1 MASSDP
7 APSSQRSTSRSRR
20 IKVGVAVGLAALVVV
35 SLVIALAIWLPTT
48 AEKPPVTRPTETSE
62 PIETSGPE
70 PDGTDSPQALVEV
83 ACGDLVSPAEVF
95 ATLGTDAV
103 AQSSSPVRSGA
114 DALLRQAG
122 MGSCAWDA
130 GDRELGLVVAVDP
143 ELFDV
148 AMQDAR
154 ESTIDG
160 RRVSEL
166 CSVSEDAVCRL
177 DVSLGDIYV
186 SLRLSGPD
194 ADEVQ
199 ARLRALVPSVVGAVT
214 AAPVATPEWTPPPT
228 ALTSSAVRAIPPSSL
243 GDALGL
249 VDAEVWGGEAGA
261 VTFRALTATDSSSFR
276 IGDDTSHYV
285 DLLVVAGGAW
295 ALDELLVSGYSPLHV
310 EGVERAALAPAP
322 DPLSGGLVAC
332 MEVDRSLVCLTTQ
345 ETDAGRLAAGL
356 STFARALLA

>member
-7 APSSQRSTSRSRR
+7 APTSPQSISRGRR
-20 IKVGVAVGLAALVVV
+20 IRVGIGLAALVIG
-35 SLVIALAIWLPTT
+35 SLVIALVVWLPTT
-48 AEKPPVTRPTETSE
+48 AEKPPVARPDETSE
-62 PIETSGPE
+62 PSETPDPE
-70 PDGTDSPQALVEV
+70 PDGTDVPQALVEV
-83 ACGDLVSPAEVF
+83 GCDDLVSPAEVS

-103 AQSSSPVRSGA
+103 AESSSPVRNGV

-122 MGSCAWDA
+122 IGRCTWSA

-143 ELFDV
+143 KLFDV

-166 CSVSEDAVCRL
+166 CSVDEDAVCRL
-177 DVSLGDIYV
+177 DVSWGEIYV
-186 SLRLSGPD
+186 SLRLSGSD
-194 ADEVQ
+194 ADQVQ

-228 ALTSSAVRAIPPSSL
+228 SLTSAAVHAVPPSAL

-276 IGDDTSHYV
+276 FGDDSARYV

-295 ALDELLVSGYSPLHV
+295 ALDELLVSGYAPLDV
-310 EGVERAALAPAP
+310 EGVERAALARAP

-356 STFARALLA
+356 SSFARALLA